1 MATHRWRDS
10 PEVIARMIDSGSI
23 KSWSAKNIVLKPNE
37 TCVIMADGK
46 IQDILSETV
55 LKNYVGGF
63 TRWLGSKMGMGSRDH
78 KMIFAM
84 TGPFDLLFKM
94 EGKTADG
101 GRVNGML
108 NMRLQIQRDDVPK
121 LVNIFA
127 NSGRELNRGFFVK
140 MYETEIMSRVVIPLL
155 AKQADI
161 NAVRSPDFADMIE
174 MAVRAEMRGSFDQY
188 GVTMLR
194 AFAVV
199 NETDLEKLQVFKQQT
214 KVLTDKS
221 DLINE
226 TALAAIDRQQSLT
239 LARIEAEKDVA
250 KAKARGEVEVA
261 LESELLELRKQ
272 EAEWA
277 VERDDMAA
285 RQDIQLD
292 GKQRKMDIAMG
303 AFEQVQAAKRA
314 RMEQQ
319 SDANLSRQQHTDDM
333 QREMMKMAADSGALT
348 PEVMQTFLEQQSA
361 QKSHDSPV
369 EATGQ
374 TSGPTS
380 NCGNCGNNVQLDWQV
395 CPHCGNT
402 L

>member
-1 MATHRWRDS
+1 MAQHRWRDS

-23 KSWSAKNIVLKPNE
+23 QSWSVKNIVLKPNE

-63 TRWLGSKMGMGSRDH
+63 TRWLGSKMGLGSSDH
-78 KMIFAM
+78 KLIFAM
-84 TGPFDLLFKM
+84 TGPFDLLFMM
-94 EGKTADG
+94 EGATADG
-101 GRVNGML
+101 GKINGML

-155 AKQADI
+155 SKQADI

-188 GVTMLR
+188 GITMLR

-199 NETDLEKLQVFKQQT
+199 NETDLEKLQAYTQQT
-214 KVLTDKS
+214 KVMAARA
-221 DLINE
+221 DLVNE
-226 TALAAIDRQQSLT
+226 TALDAINRQQTLT
-239 LARIEAEKDVA
+239 LARIEAEANLA

-277 VERDDMAA
+277 AERHDLSE
-285 RQDIQLD
+285 RQEIELGGQE
-292 GKQRKMDIAMG
+292 RKMGIAMN

-314 RMEQQ
+314 RMNQESVADLTKQQ
-319 SDANLSRQQHTDDM
+319 KTDDLH
-333 QREMMKMAADSGALT
+333 RDMMEMAADKGALT

-361 QKSHDSPV
+361 QKGHDNPQSESQEGGV
-369 EATGQ
+369 IVTCD
-374 TSGPTS
+374 S
-380 NCGNCGNNVQLDWQV
+380 CGENIQIGWQA
-395 CPHCGNT
+395 CPHCGNS

>member
-1 MATHRWRDS
+1 
-10 PEVIARMIDSGSI
+10 MIDSGSI
-23 KSWSAKNIVLKPNE
+23 KSWSVKNIVLKPNE

-63 TRWLGSKMGMGSRDH
+63 TRWLGSKIGLGSSDH
-78 KMIFAM
+78 KLIFAM

-94 EGKTADG
+94 EGATADG
-101 GRVNGML
+101 GKINGML

-155 AKQADI
+155 SKQADI
-161 NAVRSPDFADMIE
+161 NAVRSADFADMIE

-188 GVTMLR
+188 GITMLR

-199 NETDLEKLQVFKQQT
+199 NETDLEKLQAYTQQT
-214 KVLTDKS
+214 KVMGARA
-221 DLINE
+221 DLVNE
-226 TALAAIDRQQSLT
+226 TALDAINRQQTLT
-239 LARIEAEKDVA
+239 LARIEAEANLA
-250 KAKARGEVEVA
+250 KAKARGQVEVA

-277 VERDDMAA
+277 AERHDLTE
-285 RQDIQLD
+285 RQDIELS
-292 GKQRKMDIAMG
+292 GKERKMDIAMN

-314 RMEQQ
+314 RMNQESVADLTKQQ
-319 SDANLSRQQHTDDM
+319 KTDDLH
-333 QREMMKMAADSGALT
+333 RDMMEMAAEKGALT

-361 QKSHDSPV
+361 QK
-369 EATGQ
+369 GNNQ
-374 TSGPTS
+374 TPKESPTS
-380 NCGNCGNNVQLDWQV
+380 DSICTSCGGQVQMGWMA
-395 CPHCGNT
+395 CPHCGNQ

>member
-10 PEVIARMIDSGSI
+10 PEVISRMIDSGSI
-23 KSWSAKNIVLKPNE
+23 QSWSAKNIVLKPNE

-63 TRWLGSKMGMGSRDH
+63 TRWLGSKMGIGSSDH

-94 EGKTADG
+94 EGATADG

-127 NSGRELNRGFFVK
+127 NSGRELNRGFFVN

-155 AKQADI
+155 SKQADI

-188 GVTMLR
+188 GITMLR

-199 NETDLEKLQVFKQQT
+199 NETDLERLQSYTQQT
-214 KVLTDKS
+214 KVMTARA
-221 DLINE
+221 DLVTE
-226 TALAAIDRQQSLT
+226 TELAAIDRQQSLT
-239 LARIEAEKDVA
+239 LARIEAEADVA

-277 VERDDMAA
+277 AERQDMSA

-292 GKQRKMDIAMG
+292 GKQRKMDIAMN

-319 SDANLSRQQHTDDM
+319 SDATLARQQHTDDI

-361 QKSHDSPV
+361 QKSHDNP
-369 EATGQ
+369 ATVPQ
-374 TSGPTS
+374 ESEPSAT
-380 NCGNCGNNVQLDWQV
+380 CGSCENQIQVGWQA
-395 CPHCGNT
+395 CPHCGND

>member
-1 MATHRWRDS
+1 MAKHRWRDS
-10 PEVIARMIDSGSI
+10 PEIVARMIDSGSI
-23 KSWSAKNIVLKPNE
+23 QSWSAKNIVLKPNE

-55 LKNYVGGF
+55 LKDYVGGF
-63 TRWLGSKMGMGSRDH
+63 TRWLGSKMGVGSRDH
-78 KMIFAM
+78 KLIFAM

-94 EGKTADG
+94 EGATADG
-101 GRVNGML
+101 GKVNGML

-121 LVNIFA
+121 LVNIFT

-140 MYETEIMSRVVIPLL
+140 MFEREIMSRVIVPLL
-155 AKQADI
+155 SKQADI

-188 GVTMLR
+188 GITMLR

-199 NETDLEKLQVFKQQT
+199 NETDLEKLQAYAQQT
-214 KVLTDKS
+214 KVMAARA
-221 DLINE
+221 DLVSE
-226 TALAAIDRQQSLT
+226 TQLDAIERQQSLT
-239 LARIEAEKDVA
+239 LARIEAETNVA
-250 KAKARGEVEVA
+250 KAQARGQVEVA
-261 LESELLELRKQ
+261 LESELLDLRKQ

-277 VERDDMAA
+277 AERDDMAA

-292 GKQRKMDIAMG
+292 GKQRKMDIAMS

-314 RMEQQ
+314 RMAQE
-319 SDANLSRQQHTDDM
+319 SDANMARQQSTDDI
-333 QREMMKMAADSGALT
+333 QREMMKMAADNGALT

-361 QKSHDSPV
+361 QKASNNSQPASQ
-369 EATGQ
+369 ETGPIS
-374 TSGPTS
+374 T
-380 NCGNCGNNVQLDWQV
+380 CGNCGGQIQLGWQA
-395 CPHCGNT
+395 CPHCGNS

>member
-1 MATHRWRDS
+1 MSTHRWRDS
-10 PEVIARMIDSGSI
+10 PEVIATMIDSGSI
-23 KSWSAKNIVLKPNE
+23 QSWSVKNIVLKPNE

-63 TRWLGSKMGMGSRDH
+63 TRWLGSKIGLGSRDH
-78 KMIFAM
+78 KLIFAM

-94 EGKTADG
+94 EGATADG
-101 GRVNGML
+101 GKINGML

-155 AKQADI
+155 SKQADI
-161 NAVRSPDFADMIE
+161 NSVRSPDFADMIE

-188 GVTMLR
+188 GITMLR

-199 NETDLEKLQVFKQQT
+199 NETDLEKLQSYTQQT
-214 KVLTDKS
+214 KVMAARADVV
-221 DLINE
+221 NE
-226 TALAAIDRQQSLT
+226 TALDAIERQQTLT
-239 LARIEAEKDVA
+239 LARIEAEANVA
-250 KAKARGEVEVA
+250 KAKARGQVEVA

-272 EAEWA
+272 EAEWTA
-277 VERDDMAA
+277 ERHDLTE
-285 RQDIQLD
+285 RQDIELTGQE
-292 GKQRKMDIAMG
+292 RKMDIAMN

-314 RMEQQ
+314 RMNQESVADLTKQQ
-319 SDANLSRQQHTDDM
+319 KTDDLH
-333 QREMMKMAADSGALT
+333 RDMMEMAADKGALT

-361 QKSHDSPV
+361 QK
-369 EATGQ
+369 GNNQ
-374 TSGPTS
+374 TSKESPTS
-380 NCGNCGNNVQLDWQV
+380 DSICTSCGGQVQMGWLA
-395 CPHCGNT
+395 CPHCGNQ

>member
-1 MATHRWRDS
+1 MSTHRWRDS
-10 PEVIARMIDSGSI
+10 PEVIATMIDSGSI
-23 KSWSAKNIVLKPNE
+23 QSWSVKNIVLKPNE

-63 TRWLGSKMGMGSRDH
+63 TRWLGSKIGLGSSDH
-78 KMIFAM
+78 KLIFAM

-94 EGKTADG
+94 EGATADG
-101 GRVNGML
+101 GKINGML

-155 AKQADI
+155 SKQADI
-161 NAVRSPDFADMIE
+161 NSVRSPDFADMIE

-188 GVTMLR
+188 GITMLR

-199 NETDLEKLQVFKQQT
+199 NETDLEKLQSYTQQT
-214 KVLTDKS
+214 KVMAARADVV
-221 DLINE
+221 NE
-226 TALAAIDRQQSLT
+226 TALDAIERQQTLT
-239 LARIEAEKDVA
+239 LARIEAEANVA
-250 KAKARGEVEVA
+250 KAKARGQVEVA

-272 EAEWA
+272 EAEWTA
-277 VERDDMAA
+277 ERHDLTE
-285 RQDIQLD
+285 RQDIELTGQE
-292 GKQRKMDIAMG
+292 RKMDIAMN

-314 RMEQQ
+314 RMNQESVADLTKQQ
-319 SDANLSRQQHTDDM
+319 KTDDLH
-333 QREMMKMAADSGALT
+333 RDMMEMAADKGALT

-361 QKSHDSPV
+361 QK
-369 EATGQ
+369 GNNQ
-374 TSGPTS
+374 TSKESPTS
-380 NCGNCGNNVQLDWQV
+380 DSICTSCGGQVQMGWLA
-395 CPHCGNT
+395 CPHCGNQ

>member
-1 MATHRWRDS
+1 MVTHRWRDS

-23 KSWSAKNIVLKPNE
+23 QSWSAKNIVLKPNE

-84 TGPFDLLFKM
+84 TGPFDLLLKM
-94 EGKTADG
+94 EGVTADG

-108 NMRLQIQRDDVPK
+108 NMRLQIQRDNVPK

-127 NSGRELNRGFFVK
+127 NSGRELNRGFFVN
-140 MYETEIMSRVVIPLL
+140 MYETEIINRVVAPLL
-155 AKQADI
+155 SKQADI
-161 NAVRSPDFADMIE
+161 NAVRSPDFVDMIE
-174 MAVRAEMRGSFDQY
+174 MAIRAEMRGTFDQY

-199 NETDLEKLQVFKQQT
+199 NETDLEKLQSFRQQT
-214 KVLTDKS
+214 QVLKDRA
-221 DLINE
+221 DLVNE
-226 TALAAIDRQQSLT
+226 TSLDAIERQQSLT
-239 LARIEAEKDVA
+239 LARIDAQVNVA
-250 KAKARGEVEVA
+250 KAKARGKVDVA
-261 LESELLELRKQ
+261 MENELLELRKQ
-272 EAEWA
+272 EAKWDA
-277 VERDDMAA
+277 ERKDMAE
-285 RQDIQLD
+285 RQDIKLD
-292 GKQRKMDIAMG
+292 GKQRKMDIAMN

-319 SDANLSRQQHTDDM
+319 SDANLTRQQHTDDV
-333 QREMMKMAADSGALT
+333 QREMMQMAADNGALT

-361 QKSHDSPV
+361 QKSHDQSIGNSP
-369 EATGQ
+369 TN
-374 TSGPTS
+374 SLKCPS
-380 NCGNCGNNVQLDWQV
+380 CNVDIQAGWKV
-395 CPHCGNT
+395 CPHCGHN

>member
-10 PEVIARMIDSGSI
+10 PEIIARMIDSGSI
-23 KSWSAKNIVLKPNE
+23 QSWSAKNIVLKPNE
-37 TCVIMADGK
+37 TCVIMSDGK

-94 EGKTADG
+94 EGATADG
-101 GRVNGML
+101 AKINGML

-121 LVNIFA
+121 LLNIFA

-140 MYETEIMSRVVIPLL
+140 MYESEIISRVVIPLL
-155 AKQADI
+155 SKQADI

-188 GVTMLR
+188 GITMLR

-199 NETDLEKLQVFKQQT
+199 NETDLEKLQAFRQQNQ
-214 KVLTDKS
+214 VLADRA

-226 TALAAIDRQQSLT
+226 NSLAAIDRQQSLT
-239 LARIEAEKDVA
+239 LARIEAEANVA
-250 KAKARGEVEVA
+250 KAKARGQVEAA
-261 LESELLELRKQ
+261 LETELLELRKQ

-277 VERDDMAA
+277 AERQDQAE

-303 AFEQVQAAKRA
+303 AFEQVQAAKRELDTTL
-314 RMEQQ
+314 R
-319 SDANLSRQQHTDDM
+319 
-333 QREMMKMAADSGALT
+333 
-348 PEVMQTFLEQQSA
+348 SA
-361 QKSHDSPV
+361 QDQAAAALFCNSERIEDVAARLKLASQSV
-369 EATGQ
+369 SYLAEALRALGGGGEEGDACLDPL
-374 TSGPTS
+374 TSASRADVADVTLIESGEGPSLGTADA
-380 NCGNCGNNVQLDWQV
+380 G
-395 CPHCGNT
+395 
-402 L
+402 

>member
-1 MATHRWRDS
+1 MAQHRWRDS

-23 KSWSAKNIVLKPNE
+23 QSWSVKNIVLKPNE

-63 TRWLGSKMGMGSRDH
+63 TRWLGSKMGLGSSDH
-78 KMIFAM
+78 KLIFAM

-94 EGKTADG
+94 EGATADG
-101 GRVNGML
+101 GKINGML

-140 MYETEIMSRVVIPLL
+140 MYETEIMSRVIIPLL
-155 AKQADI
+155 SKQADI
-161 NAVRSPDFADMIE
+161 NAVRSADFADMIE

-188 GVTMLR
+188 GITMLR

-199 NETDLEKLQVFKQQT
+199 NETDLEKLQAYTQQT
-214 KVLTDKS
+214 KVMAARA
-221 DLINE
+221 DLVNE
-226 TALAAIDRQQSLT
+226 TALDAINRQQTLT
-239 LARIEAEKDVA
+239 LARIEAEANLA

-277 VERDDMAA
+277 AERHDLSE
-285 RQDIQLD
+285 RQDIELS
-292 GKQRKMDIAMG
+292 GKERKMDIAMN

-314 RMEQQ
+314 RMNQESVAELTKQQ
-319 SDANLSRQQHTDDM
+319 KTDDLH
-333 QREMMKMAADSGALT
+333 REMMQMAADKGSLT

-361 QKSHDSPV
+361 QKGHDNPPSESQEGGV
-369 EATGQ
+369 IVTCD
-374 TSGPTS
+374 S
-380 NCGNCGNNVQLDWQV
+380 CGGNIQIGWQA
-395 CPHCGNT
+395 CPHCGNS

>member
-1 MATHRWRDS
+1 MVTHRWRDS

-23 KSWSAKNIVLKPNE
+23 QSWSAKNIVLKPNE

-84 TGPFDLLFKM
+84 TGPFDLLLKM
-94 EGKTADG
+94 EGVTADG

-108 NMRLQIQRDDVPK
+108 NMRLQIQRDNVPK

-127 NSGRELNRGFFVK
+127 NSGRELNRGFFVN
-140 MYETEIMSRVVIPLL
+140 MYETEIINRVVAPLL
-155 AKQADI
+155 SKQADI
-161 NAVRSPDFADMIE
+161 NAVRSPDFVDMIE
-174 MAVRAEMRGSFDQY
+174 MAIRAEMRGTFDQY

-199 NETDLEKLQVFKQQT
+199 DETDLEKLQSFRQQT
-214 KVLTDKS
+214 QVLKDRA
-221 DLINE
+221 DLVNE
-226 TALAAIDRQQSLT
+226 TSLDAIERQQSLT
-239 LARIEAEKDVA
+239 LARIDAQANVA
-250 KAKARGEVEVA
+250 KAKARGKVDVA
-261 LESELLELRKQ
+261 MENELLELRKQ
-272 EAEWA
+272 EAKWDA
-277 VERDDMAA
+277 ERKDMAE
-285 RQDIQLD
+285 RQDIKLD
-292 GKQRKMDIAMG
+292 GKQRKMDIAMN

-319 SDANLSRQQHTDDM
+319 SDANLTRQQHTDDV
-333 QREMMKMAADSGALT
+333 QREMMQMAADNGALT

-361 QKSHDSPV
+361 QKSHDQSIGNSP
-369 EATGQ
+369 TN
-374 TSGPTS
+374 SLKCPS
-380 NCGNCGNNVQLDWQV
+380 CNVDIQAGWKV
-395 CPHCGNT
+395 CPHCGHN

>member
-10 PEVIARMIDSGSI
+10 PEVISRMVDSGSI
-23 KSWSAKNIVLKPNE
+23 QSWSAKNIVLKPNE
-37 TCVIMADGK
+37 TCVIMSDGK

-63 TRWLGSKMGMGSRDH
+63 TRWLGGKMGMGSSDH

-94 EGKTADG
+94 EGATADG

-155 AKQADI
+155 SKQADI
-161 NAVRSPDFADMIE
+161 NAVRTPDFADMIE

-188 GVTMLR
+188 GITMLR

-199 NETDLEKLQVFKQQT
+199 NETDLEKLQSYTQQT
-214 KVLTDKS
+214 KVMTARA
-221 DLINE
+221 DLVTE
-226 TALAAIDRQQSLT
+226 TELAAIDRQQSLT
-239 LARIEAEKDVA
+239 LARIEAEANVA

-277 VERDDMAA
+277 AERQDMSA

-292 GKQRKMDIAMG
+292 GKQRKMDIAMN

-319 SDANLSRQQHTDDM
+319 SDATLTRQQHTDDI
-333 QREMMKMAADSGALT
+333 QREMMKMAADNGALT

-361 QKSHDSPV
+361 QKSHDNP
-369 EATGQ
+369 ATVPQ
-374 TSGPTS
+374 ASQPSATCES
-380 NCGNCGNNVQLDWQV
+380 CGNQVQMDWQA
-395 CPHCGNT
+395 CPHCGND

>member
-1 MATHRWRDS
+1 
-10 PEVIARMIDSGSI
+10 
-23 KSWSAKNIVLKPNE
+23 
-37 TCVIMADGK
+37 
-46 IQDILSETV
+46 
-55 LKNYVGGF
+55 
-63 TRWLGSKMGMGSRDH
+63 
-78 KMIFAM
+78 
-84 TGPFDLLFKM
+84 
-94 EGKTADG
+94 
-101 GRVNGML
+101 
-108 NMRLQIQRDDVPK
+108 
-121 LVNIFA
+121 
-127 NSGRELNRGFFVK
+127 
-140 MYETEIMSRVVIPLL
+140 
-155 AKQADI
+155 
-161 NAVRSPDFADMIE
+161 
-174 MAVRAEMRGSFDQY
+174 
-188 GVTMLR
+188 MLR

-361 QKSHDSPV
+361 QKSHDQPITKAPV
-369 EATGQ
+369 NAGNVCASCGGGIQ
-374 TSGPTS
+374 MGWNICP
-380 NCGNCGNNVQLDWQV
+380 NCGTEQ
-395 CPHCGNT
+395 
-402 L
+402 

>member
-23 KSWSAKNIVLKPNE
+23 RSWSAKNIVLKPNE

-55 LKNYVGGF
+55 LKNYVGGW

-84 TGPFDLLFKM
+84 TGPFDLLFRM

-155 AKQADI
+155 SKQADI
-161 NAVRSPDFADMIE
+161 NSVRSPDFADMIE

-199 NETDLEKLQVFKQQT
+199 NETDLEKLQAFKQQT

-226 TALAAIDRQQSLT
+226 TALAAIDRKQSLT
-239 LARIEAEKDVA
+239 LARIEAETDVA
-250 KAKARGEVEVA
+250 KAKARGQVEVE
-261 LESELLELRKQ
+261 LESQLLELRKQ

-277 VERDDMAA
+277 AERDDMAA

-314 RMEQQ
+314 RMDQQ
-319 SDANLSRQQHTDDM
+319 AEANLSRQQHTDEV

-361 QKSHDSPV
+361 QKSHDQPITKTTVNAGNVCPSCGGGIQMGWNICP
-369 EATGQ
+369 
-374 TSGPTS
+374 
-380 NCGNCGNNVQLDWQV
+380 NCGTEQ
-395 CPHCGNT
+395 
-402 L
+402 

>member
-10 PEVIARMIDSGSI
+10 PEVIATMIDSGSI
-23 KSWSAKNIVLKPNE
+23 QSWSVKNIVLKPNE
-37 TCVIMADGK
+37 TCVIMANGK

-63 TRWLGSKMGMGSRDH
+63 TRWLGSKIGLGSSDH
-78 KMIFAM
+78 KLIFAM

-94 EGKTADG
+94 EGATADG
-101 GRVNGML
+101 GKINGML

-155 AKQADI
+155 SKQADI
-161 NAVRSPDFADMIE
+161 NAVRTPDFADMIE

-188 GVTMLR
+188 GITMLR

-199 NETDLEKLQVFKQQT
+199 NETDLEKLQSYTQQT
-214 KVLTDKS
+214 KVMAARADVV
-221 DLINE
+221 NE
-226 TALAAIDRQQSLT
+226 TALDAIDRQQTLT
-239 LARIEAEKDVA
+239 LARIEAEANVA
-250 KAKARGEVEVA
+250 KAKARGQVEVA

-277 VERDDMAA
+277 AERHNLTE
-285 RQDIQLD
+285 RQDIELSGQE
-292 GKQRKMDIAMG
+292 RKMDIAMN
-303 AFEQVQAAKRA
+303 AFDQVQAAKRA
-314 RMEQQ
+314 RMNQQ
-319 SDANLSRQQHTDDM
+319 SVADLTKQQKTDDLH
-333 QREMMKMAADSGALT
+333 RDMMEMAADKGALT

-361 QKSHDSPV
+361 QK
-369 EATGQ
+369 GNNQ
-374 TSGPTS
+374 TPKESPTS
-380 NCGNCGNNVQLDWQV
+380 DSICTSCGGQVQMGWIACPKCGNQL
-395 CPHCGNT
+395 
-402 L
+402 

>member
-10 PEVIARMIDSGSI
+10 PEIIARMIDSGSI
-23 KSWSAKNIVLKPNE
+23 QSWSAKNIVLKPNE
-37 TCVIMADGK
+37 TCVIMSDGK

-94 EGKTADG
+94 EGATADG
-101 GRVNGML
+101 AKINGML

-121 LVNIFA
+121 LLNIFA

-140 MYETEIMSRVVIPLL
+140 MYESEIISRVVIPLL
-155 AKQADI
+155 SKQADI

-188 GVTMLR
+188 GITMLR

-199 NETDLEKLQVFKQQT
+199 NETDLEKLQAFRQQNQ
-214 KVLTDKS
+214 VLVDRA

-226 TALAAIDRQQSLT
+226 NSLAAIDRQQSLT
-239 LARIEAEKDVA
+239 LARIEAEANVA
-250 KAKARGEVEVA
+250 KAKARGQVETA
-261 LESELLELRKQ
+261 LETELLELRKQ

-277 VERDDMAA
+277 AERQDQAE

-314 RMEQQ
+314 RMGQQ
-319 SDANLSRQQHTDDM
+319 SDANLARQQQTDDV
-333 QREMMKMAADSGALT
+333 QREMMKMAADNGALT

-361 QKSHDSPV
+361 QKSHDN
-369 EATGQ
+369 ATPTSQ
-374 TSGPTS
+374 VSGPNSTCKS
-380 NCGNCGNNVQLDWQV
+380 CGNQVQIGWKA
-395 CPHCGNT
+395 CPHCGT
-402 L
+402 DI

>member
-23 KSWSAKNIVLKPNE
+23 QSWSVKNIVLKPNE

-63 TRWLGSKMGMGSRDH
+63 TRWLGSKMGLGSSDH
-78 KMIFAM
+78 KLIFAM

-94 EGKTADG
+94 EGATADG
-101 GRVNGML
+101 GKVHGML

-140 MYETEIMSRVVIPLL
+140 MYETEIMSRVIIPLL
-155 AKQADI
+155 SKQADI
-161 NAVRSPDFADMIE
+161 NAVRSADFADMIE

-188 GVTMLR
+188 GITMLR

-199 NETDLEKLQVFKQQT
+199 NETDLEKLQSYTQQT
-214 KVLTDKS
+214 KVMAARA
-221 DLINE
+221 DLVNE
-226 TALAAIDRQQSLT
+226 TALDAIDRQQTLT
-239 LARIEAEKDVA
+239 LARIEAEANVA
-250 KAKARGEVEVA
+250 KAKARGQVEVA

-277 VERDDMAA
+277 AERHDLTE
-285 RQDIQLD
+285 RQDIELSGQE
-292 GKQRKMDIAMG
+292 RKMDIAMN

-314 RMEQQ
+314 RMNQESVADLTKQQ
-319 SDANLSRQQHTDDM
+319 KTDDLH
-333 QREMMKMAADSGALT
+333 RDMMEMAAEKGALT

-361 QKSHDSPV
+361 QKGND
-369 EATGQ
+369 Q
-374 TSGPTS
+374 TPKKSPTS
-380 NCGNCGNNVQLDWQV
+380 DSVCTSCGGQVQMGWMA
-395 CPHCGNT
+395 CPHCGNQ

>member
-10 PEVIARMIDSGSI
+10 PEVIARMIDSGTI
-23 KSWSAKNIVLKPNE
+23 QSWTVKNIVLKPNE

-63 TRWLGSKMGMGSRDH
+63 TRWIGSKIGVGSRDH

-94 EGKTADG
+94 EGATADG

-121 LVNIFA
+121 LVNIFTS
-127 NSGRELNRGFFVK
+127 SGRELNRGFFVK
-140 MYETEIMSRVVIPLL
+140 MYEQEIMSRVIIPLL
-155 AKQADI
+155 SKQADI
-161 NAVRSPDFADMIE
+161 NAVRSSDFADLLE

-188 GVTMLR
+188 GITMLR

-199 NETDLEKLQVFKQQT
+199 NETDLEKLQSYTQQT
-214 KVLTDKS
+214 NVMAARADVV
-221 DLINE
+221 NE

-239 LARIEAEKDVA
+239 LARIEAEANIA
-250 KAKARGEVEVA
+250 KAQARGQVEA
-261 LESELLELRKQ
+261 SLEGELLELRKQ
-272 EAEWA
+272 EAEWSA
-277 VERDDMAA
+277 ERHDMAA
-285 RQDIQLD
+285 RQDIVLD
-292 GKQRKMDIAMG
+292 GKERKMDIAMN

-319 SDANLSRQQHTDDM
+319 SDADLSRQQNTDDI
-333 QREMMKMAADSGALT
+333 QREMMKMAADNGALT

-361 QKSHDSPV
+361 QKGNDNL
-369 EATGQ
+369 Q
-374 TSGPTS
+374 PTS
-380 NCGNCGNNVQLDWQV
+380 QETGPISACGNCSGQIQLGWQA

>member
-10 PEVIARMIDSGSI
+10 PEIIARMIDSGSI
-23 KSWSAKNIVLKPNE
+23 QSWSAKNIVLKPNE
-37 TCVIMADGK
+37 TCVIMSDGK

-94 EGKTADG
+94 EGSTADG
-101 GRVNGML
+101 AKINGML
-108 NMRLQIQRDDVPK
+108 NMRLQIQRDNVPK
-121 LVNIFA
+121 LLNIFA

-140 MYETEIMSRVVIPLL
+140 MYESEIMSRVVIPLL
-155 AKQADI
+155 SKQADI

-188 GVTMLR
+188 GITMLR

-199 NETDLEKLQVFKQQT
+199 NETDLEKLQAFKQQT
-214 KVLTDKS
+214 QVLTDRA

-226 TALAAIDRQQSLT
+226 TSLAAIDRQQSLT
-239 LARIEAEKDVA
+239 LARIEAEANVA
-250 KAKARGEVEVA
+250 KAKARGQVEAA
-261 LESELLELRKQ
+261 LETELLELRKQ

-277 VERDDMAA
+277 AERHDMAE

-292 GKQRKMDIAMG
+292 GKQRKMDIAMN

-314 RMEQQ
+314 RMGQQ
-319 SDANLSRQQHTDDM
+319 SDANLARQQHTDDV
-333 QREMMKMAADSGALT
+333 QREMMQMAADNGALT

-361 QKSHDSPV
+361 QKGHDNTTPAPQVNDPISMC
-369 EATGQ
+369 E
-374 TSGPTS
+374 S
-380 NCGNCGNNVQLDWQV
+380 CGKQIEIGWKV
-395 CPHCGNT
+395 CPHCGIN

>member
-1 MATHRWRDS
+1 MVTHRWRDS

-23 KSWSAKNIVLKPNE
+23 QSWSAKNIVLKPNE

-84 TGPFDLLFKM
+84 TGPFDLLVKM
-94 EGKTADG
+94 EGVTADG

-108 NMRLQIQRDDVPK
+108 NMRLQIQRDNVPK

-127 NSGRELNRGFFVK
+127 NSGRELNRGFFVN
-140 MYETEIMSRVVIPLL
+140 MYETEIINRVVAPLL
-155 AKQADI
+155 SKQADI
-161 NAVRSPDFADMIE
+161 NAVRSPDFVDMIE
-174 MAVRAEMRGSFDQY
+174 MAIRAEMRGTFDQY

-199 NETDLEKLQVFKQQT
+199 NETDLEKLQSFRQQT
-214 KVLTDKS
+214 QVLKDRA
-221 DLINE
+221 DMVNE
-226 TALAAIDRQQSLT
+226 TSLDAIERQQSLT
-239 LARIEAEKDVA
+239 LARIDAQVNVA
-250 KAKARGEVEVA
+250 KAKARGKVDVA
-261 LESELLELRKQ
+261 MENELLELRKQ
-272 EAEWA
+272 EAKWDA
-277 VERDDMAA
+277 ERKDIAE
-285 RQDIQLD
+285 RQDIKLD
-292 GKQRKMDIAMG
+292 GKQRKMDIAMN

-319 SDANLSRQQHTDDM
+319 SDANLTRQQHTDDV
-333 QREMMKMAADSGALT
+333 QREMMQMAADNDALT

-361 QKSHDSPV
+361 QKSHDQSIGNSPTNSSKCP
-369 EATGQ
+369 A
-374 TSGPTS
+374 
-380 NCGNCGNNVQLDWQV
+380 CNVDIQAGWKV
-395 CPHCGNT
+395 CPHCGHN

>member
-10 PEVIARMIDSGSI
+10 PEVIATMIDSGSI
-23 KSWSAKNIVLKPNE
+23 QSWSVKNIVLKPNE
-37 TCVIMADGK
+37 TCVIMANGK

-63 TRWLGSKMGMGSRDH
+63 TRWLGSKIGLGSSDH
-78 KMIFAM
+78 KLIFAM

-94 EGKTADG
+94 EGATADG
-101 GRVNGML
+101 GKINGML

-155 AKQADI
+155 SKQTDI
-161 NAVRSPDFADMIE
+161 NAVRTPDFADMIE

-188 GVTMLR
+188 GITMLR

-199 NETDLEKLQVFKQQT
+199 NETDLEKLQSYTQQT
-214 KVLTDKS
+214 KVMAARADVV
-221 DLINE
+221 NE
-226 TALAAIDRQQSLT
+226 TALDAIDRQQTLT
-239 LARIEAEKDVA
+239 LARIEAEANVA
-250 KAKARGEVEVA
+250 KAKARGQVEVA

-277 VERDDMAA
+277 AERHNLTE
-285 RQDIQLD
+285 RQDIELSGQE
-292 GKQRKMDIAMG
+292 RKMDIAMN
-303 AFEQVQAAKRA
+303 AFDQVQAAKRA
-314 RMEQQ
+314 RMNQQ
-319 SDANLSRQQHTDDM
+319 SVADLTKQQKTDDLH
-333 QREMMKMAADSGALT
+333 RDMMEMAADKGALT

-361 QKSHDSPV
+361 QK
-369 EATGQ
+369 GNNQ
-374 TSGPTS
+374 TPKESPTS
-380 NCGNCGNNVQLDWQV
+380 DSICTSCGGQVQMGWLA
-395 CPHCGNT
+395 CPHCGNQ

>member
-1 MATHRWRDS
+1 MTTHRWRDS

-23 KSWSAKNIVLKPNE
+23 QSWSAKNIVLKPNE

-78 KMIFAM
+78 KMVFAM

-94 EGKTADG
+94 EGSTADG
-101 GRVNGML
+101 AKINGML

-121 LVNIFA
+121 LVNIFT

-161 NAVRSPDFADMIE
+161 NAVRSSDFADMIE

-188 GVTMLR
+188 GITMLR

-199 NETDLEKLQVFKQQT
+199 NETDLEKLQSFKQQT
-214 KVLTDKS
+214 QVLVDRA

-226 TALAAIDRQQSLT
+226 TSLAAIDRQQSLT
-239 LARIEAEKDVA
+239 LARIEAEANVA
-250 KAKARGEVEVA
+250 KAKARGQVEAA
-261 LESELLELRKQ
+261 LETELLELRKQ

-277 VERDDMAA
+277 AERHDITE
-285 RQDIQLD
+285 RQDIKLD

-319 SDANLSRQQHTDDM
+319 SDANLARQQHTDDV

-361 QKSHDSPV
+361 QKGHDNATPSPQV
-369 EATGQ
+369 N
-374 TSGPTS
+374 GPISTCEY
-380 NCGNCGNNVQLDWQV
+380 CGKQIEIGWKA
-395 CPHCGNT
+395 CPHCGKD

>member
-1 MATHRWRDS
+1 
-10 PEVIARMIDSGSI
+10 MIDSGTI
-23 KSWSAKNIVLKPNE
+23 QSWTVKNIVLKPNE

-63 TRWLGSKMGMGSRDH
+63 TRWIGSKIGVGSRDH

-94 EGKTADG
+94 EGATADG

-121 LVNIFA
+121 LVNIFTS
-127 NSGRELNRGFFVK
+127 SGRELNRGFFVK
-140 MYETEIMSRVVIPLL
+140 MYEQEIMSRVIIPLL
-155 AKQADI
+155 SKQTDI
-161 NAVRSPDFADMIE
+161 NAVRSSDFADLLE

-188 GVTMLR
+188 GITMLR

-199 NETDLEKLQVFKQQT
+199 NETDLEKLQSYTQQT
-214 KVLTDKS
+214 NVMAARADVV
-221 DLINE
+221 NE

-239 LARIEAEKDVA
+239 LARIEAEANIA
-250 KAKARGEVEVA
+250 KAQARGQVEA
-261 LESELLELRKQ
+261 SLEGELLELRKQ
-272 EAEWA
+272 EAEWSA
-277 VERDDMAA
+277 ERHDMAA
-285 RQDIQLD
+285 RQDIVLD
-292 GKQRKMDIAMG
+292 GKERKMDIAMN

-319 SDANLSRQQHTDDM
+319 SDADLSRQQNTDDI
-333 QREMMKMAADSGALT
+333 QREMMKMAADNGALT

-361 QKSHDSPV
+361 QKGNDNL
-369 EATGQ
+369 Q
-374 TSGPTS
+374 PTS
-380 NCGNCGNNVQLDWQV
+380 QETGPISACGNCSGQIQLGWQA